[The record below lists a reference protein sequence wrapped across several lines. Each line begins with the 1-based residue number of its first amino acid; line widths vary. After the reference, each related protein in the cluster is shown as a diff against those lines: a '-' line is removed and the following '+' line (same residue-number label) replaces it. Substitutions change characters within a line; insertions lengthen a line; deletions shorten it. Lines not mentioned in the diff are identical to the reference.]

1 MQKEMSL
8 KLEKAKLEATIDMLS
23 LEKKRPLLWP
33 KQRSWRQPS
42 TAVIGAAVSFNSKR
56 LLSTQFSVPG
66 NMSLNRPTSKMK
78 HNLHQHRKYSLKTSP
93 GGYTQNQR

>member
-1 MQKEMSL
+1 MSL